1 MSDSFQ
7 PHRLQHARLPC
18 PSPSLGVCSSS
29 CPSSQWCPP
38 TISSSVAPFSCPQSF
53 PTLDCFPPKMCIC
66 FWQLPGVTSNSG
78 HFELYSW
85 LMVQVTFSIYLDQKM
100 YCQGHYTFSGGN
112 STILLPTSAKLGFR
126 FLWYLVPCDFL
137 FFHLLY
143 IEGIT
148 HWSPTFLKRFIT
160 VSNWYWSLI
169 S

>member
-1 MSDSFQ
+1 
-7 PHRLQHARLPC
+7 
-18 PSPSLGVCSSS
+18 
-29 CPSSQWCPP
+29 
-38 TISSSVAPFSCPQSF
+38 
-53 PTLDCFPPKMCIC
+53 MCIC

-85 LMVQVTFSIYLDQKM
+85 LKVQVTCRIYLDQKM

-112 STILLPTSAKLGFR
+112 STILLPTNAKLGFR
-126 FLWYLVPCDFL
+126 FLWYLIPCDFL

-169 S
+169 SWPPNMVLSLGSGKKLKRSWCWCYLITSVFAFTVFDHVGLAIQSQRWFLTVYIGRIIENI